1 MAAIAGFACQ
11 IHDLRF
17 SFASRAVK
25 AFIERQT
32 RGKYAEI
39 PDPLRIHCCNCD
51 NAVPQTV
58 TEKPS
63 RNLANDVR
71 PREVW
76 GWMMFD
82 FANSGYTTVVITAV
96 FNAYFVSVVA
106 EKQVWAT
113 FAWTLALSIS
123 YALIVVT
130 APLIGAYADAHAA
143 KKRLLAFTTI
153 GCVAAT
159 AALALVGPGDLAL
172 GIALLV
178 VSNFFYGSGEN
189 LIAAFLPELA
199 KGSAL
204 GKVSGWGWALGYVG
218 GLVSLGASLTYVT
231 WAQGQG
237 QTGAQFVPVSMLI
250 TALLFAISALP
261 TFLFLK
267 ERAVPQ
273 KLPGGAYAG
282 AFARTWETLRDA
294 GRYRDLMRFLLCI
307 LFYQGGVQAVITLAA
322 IYAEQAMH
330 FTTQQTIMLILVVN
344 VTASIGALV
353 FGQLQDRL
361 GHVRTLAITLAGWC
375 VMVLLAW
382 LADGPSMFW
391 VAANLAGICLGA
403 SQSAGRAL
411 VAYMSPADRRAEFF
425 GLWGLAVKLSSILGP
440 ITYGL
445 VSWMSGGDHRLAILI
460 TGSYFVIGLV
470 VLAGIDADRGHRAAA
485 IDEVAGTS

>member
-1 MAAIAGFACQ
+1 M
-11 IHDLRF
+11 
-17 SFASRAVK
+17 
-25 AFIERQT
+25 
-32 RGKYAEI
+32 
-39 PDPLRIHCCNCD
+39 
-51 NAVPQTV
+51 
-58 TEKPS
+58 TESPS
-63 RNLANDVR
+63 RNLADDVR

-143 KKRLLAFTTI
+143 KKRLLALTTI

-159 AALALVGPGDLAL
+159 AALAWVGPGDLAL
-172 GIALLV
+172 GIVLLV

-199 KGSAL
+199 RGSAL
-204 GKVSGWGWALGYVG
+204 GKVSGWGWALGYIG
-218 GLVSLGASLTYVT
+218 GLVSLGASLAYVT

-267 ERAVPQ
+267 ERAVAQ

-344 VTASIGALV
+344 VTASIGALA

-361 GHVRTLAITLAGWC
+361 GHVRTLAITLVGWC

-382 LADGPSMFW
+382 LAAGPSMFW
-391 VAANLAGICLGA
+391 VAANLAGVCLGA

-411 VAYMSPADRRAEFF
+411 VGYMSPADRRAEFF

-460 TGSYFVIGLV
+460 TGSYFVIGLA

-485 IDEVAGTS
+485 IDKGAGTP